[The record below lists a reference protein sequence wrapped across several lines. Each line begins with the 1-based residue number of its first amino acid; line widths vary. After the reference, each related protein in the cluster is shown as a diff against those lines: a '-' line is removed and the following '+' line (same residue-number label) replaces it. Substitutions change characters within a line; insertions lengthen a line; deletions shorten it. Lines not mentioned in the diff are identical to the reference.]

1 MSLLTSS
8 SRILSC
14 LAFTSFL
21 ACAGCSFDLG
31 ELGEICLDG
40 AGYQP
45 GRAADEGSGTLAGTH
60 VLVGVDLFALGA
72 EEGVLITTPASENG
86 GPLITTEGPLQIVDQ
101 FAQCDSGDQ
110 DLRKVHI
117 AATAVGEGKIVVKS
131 GDGTLI
137 AAFHLPVTTATVLEI
152 VDGAGPF
159 VVNQPKKVCAVA
171 RDDMGRLLY
180 VDDAMTWS
188 STGSVT
194 LSILDPGQ
202 ACHTVTPTAAGTFD
216 LSVSALGLTTT
227 LTLDAVDP

>member
-14 LAFTSFL
+14 LAFASFF
-21 ACAGCSFDLG
+21 ACSGCTFD
-31 ELGEICLDG
+31 LGEICLDG

-60 VLVGVDLFALGA
+60 VLVDVDLFALGA
-72 EEGVLITTPASENG
+72 EEGVLITTPLNESGA
-86 GPLITTEGPLQIVDQ
+86 LVRAEGPLQIVDQ
-101 FAQCDSGDQ
+101 FAQCETGDQ

-117 AATAVGEGKIVVKS
+117 AATAVGEGKIIVES
-131 GDGTLI
+131 GDGALI
-137 AAFHLPVTTATVLEI
+137 AAFNVPVTTATVLEI
-152 VDGAGPF
+152 AEGSGPF